1 MSGTELRGTSGRAL
15 ASLAALALGF
25 WELTALPACGDETDD
40 LIALNKKMQDLYDS
54 GKYAQAEPVAQELLQ
69 RAERVFK
76 DQPANLATLI
86 ENVGM
91 LYTAEGKYSV
101 VEPLYQRALKI
112 RQASFG
118 ADHPSVAHSLY
129 SLAHLYREQGNYSA
143 AEPLYQRALSI
154 QEKALGPDN
163 PSLAWTLND
172 LGWLFVKQGKY
183 AAAEPLLQRALKIWE
198 RALGLNHL
206 DVANALDSLAS
217 LYREQGKYAQ
227 GEPLLQRALMIREKH
242 LGANHP
248 ATAQSLNDLALF
260 YGDEGK
266 NSEATALLERAV
278 KISEGRLGSQ
288 HPTVAT
294 YLNNLGIQ
302 RTLLGEYAEAEK
314 LFLRALKIRETS
326 LGTEHRDVASSL
338 LTLGMLYDT
347 MGRYSEV
354 EPLYRR
360 AMRIW
365 EKNLGVGH
373 PLVCSTLNS
382 LAILFYTLGDS
393 AKAEPLYQQALRLR
407 EKSLGP
413 DHPAVADSLNNLAV
427 LYQSRGQFSEAAPLF
442 ERALKIREKAVGP
455 DHPDVAT
462 ALNNLGSLYLDQGQ
476 FADAEAFFQR
486 ALRIQ
491 ERRLGADHPEAALTL
506 NNLGLLYER
515 EGNHAQAEAFYERA
529 LRMQEKSLGVNHPRV
544 AESLNNLALLKKSQ
558 GKYSEAD
565 ALLQRALA
573 IREQSFGPDHVDVA
587 ASLNNLGLLYKA
599 EHKYA
604 EAEPLVDRAISIWE
618 HSGASAAI
626 RCRGYMNRAILKWLQ
641 NRQSE
646 AVAALREAM
655 RLAEEQRTKFAGAES
670 ERAVGFAQ
678 FGSAYETMVA
688 WQNALNDLPAAFE
701 AMERSQARALV
712 DQINA
717 AGCDLLSGLPPREAA
732 VLRERDL
739 AARSRVTYLERQLT
753 LLESREGLSADAREQ
768 QRAKLQEELKQA
780 RDTAEQAY
788 DAIRNASPAL
798 RLASGKDFLPASLD
812 KVHGWLATRKAL
824 LLRYY
829 SGDNQLYLLAV
840 APHESARL
848 IVLSVDQEQALAQG
862 VEPGPI
868 TPAKLQA
875 LLTVSGATVTKLLS
889 DPGTAGQATARL
901 AALWKL
907 LVPEDIRELATGGTF
922 SQLVIVPDGPLALL
936 PFEALVVEERSDP
949 RYLFDVA
956 PPIVYG
962 PSATVIYNLAER
974 EAAPTPTNIKPVLT
988 VGDPAY
994 PAAGGAA
1001 QAAASKLGA
1010 GTDFS
1015 ARSRYRR
1022 YGGELARLPYSGTEA
1037 QWVVDD
1043 FSKSGI
1049 AVGKL
1054 LGAEATEANV
1064 RLNVNGRE
1072 VVHLACHGLTD
1083 ESYGNLFGALAL
1095 TPGKDTANPADDGFL
1110 TLAEIYDLDLRSCE
1124 LAILSACETNY
1135 GPQQKGEGTWALSR
1149 GFLVAG
1155 ARRVV
1160 ASNWLVDDEAAASLV
1175 SYFCAGVA
1183 RAEKAGGPID
1193 YAAQLHAAKRW
1204 VRQQDKWSS
1213 PYYWGTF
1220 VLVGPN

>member
-1 MSGTELRGTSGRAL
+1 MSGTEVRGASGRAL
-15 ASLAALALGF
+15 ASIAALAFGF
-25 WELTALPACGDETDD
+25 WALAPLPARADEIDD
-40 LIALNKKMQDLYDS
+40 LIALNKKMQDLYEA
-54 GKYAQAEPVAQELLQ
+54 GKYAQAEPVAQELLR
-69 RAERVFK
+69 RADRVFK

-101 VEPLYQRALKI
+101 VEQLYQRALKI

-118 ADHPSVAHSLY
+118 SDHPSVAQSLY

-143 AEPLYQRALSI
+143 AEPLYQRALRI

-163 PSLAWTLND
+163 PAVAWTLNG
-172 LGWLFVKQGKY
+172 LGLLYGEQGKY
-183 AAAEPLLQRALKIWE
+183 AAAEPLHQRALKIWE
-198 RALGLNHL
+198 KALGADHL

-227 GEPLLQRALMIREKH
+227 GEPLLQRAVRIREKS

-248 ATAQSLNDLALF
+248 VVAQSLNDLALL

-266 NSEATALLERAV
+266 HVEAAALLERAV

-288 HPTVAT
+288 HPMVAT

-302 RTLLGEYAEAEK
+302 RNLLGEYAEAEK
-314 LFLRALKIRETS
+314 LFLHALKIRETS
-326 LGTEHRDVASSL
+326 LGPEHPDVARSL
-338 LTLGMLYDT
+338 VTLGMLYDT

-360 AMRIW
+360 AMGIW

-373 PLVCSTLNS
+373 PLVCTTLNS
-382 LAILFYTLGDS
+382 LAALFFTLGDS
-393 AKAEPLYQQALRLR
+393 AKAEPLFQQALKFR

-427 LYQSRGQFSEAAPLF
+427 LYGSRGQYAEAEPLL
-442 ERALKIREKAVGP
+442 ERALKIREKAVGL
-455 DHPDVAT
+455 DHPDVAS
-462 ALNNLGSLYLDQGQ
+462 ALNNLGSLHLDQGQ
-476 FADAEAFFQR
+476 FAEAEAFFQR

-491 ERRLGADHPEAALTL
+491 ERSLGSAHPDVALSL

-515 EGNHAQAEAFYERA
+515 EGNYAQAEPFYERA
-529 LRMQEKSLGVNHPRV
+529 LRIQEKSLGANHPLV
-544 AESLNNLALLKKSQ
+544 AEFLNNLALLKKSQ

-565 ALLQRALA
+565 ALFRRALA
-573 IREQSFGPDHVDVA
+573 IREKSFGPDHPDVA
-587 ASLNNLGLLYKA
+587 VSLNNLGLLCKV
-599 EHKYA
+599 ENKYD
-604 EAEPLVDRAISIWE
+604 EAEPLIDRAISIWE

-626 RCRGYMNRAILKWLQ
+626 RCRGYMNRASLKWLQ
-641 NRQSE
+641 GRKSE
-646 AVAALREAM
+646 AVAALQKAM
-655 RLAEEQRTKFAGAES
+655 RLAEEQRTKFAGAEL

-678 FGSAYETMVA
+678 FGSAYEMMVA

-717 AGCDLLSGLPPREAA
+717 AGSDLLSGLSPREAA

-753 LLESREGLSADAREQ
+753 QLESRQGLSADAREQ
-768 QRAKLQEELKQA
+768 QRAKLQQELKQA
-780 RDTAEQAY
+780 RDAAEQAY

-798 RLASGKDFLPASLD
+798 RLASGKDFRPASLD
-812 KVHGWLATRKAL
+812 KVQAWLATRKAL

-840 APHESARL
+840 APNESARL
-848 IVLSVDQEQALAQG
+848 MTLSVEQEQALAQG

-901 AALWKL
+901 AALWKI
-907 LVPEDIRELATGGTF
+907 LVPEDIRKLATGGTF

-936 PFEALVVEERSDP
+936 PFEALVIEERSDP

-994 PAAGGAA
+994 PAAGAA
-1001 QAAASKLGA
+1001 QAAASKPGA

-1037 QWVVDD
+1037 LWVVDD

-1072 VVHLACHGLTD
+1072 VVHLACHGLVD

-1095 TPGKDTANPADDGFL
+1095 TPGKDATNPADDGFL

-1135 GPQQKGEGTWALSR
+1135 GPQQKGEGAWALSR

-1160 ASNWLVDDEAAASLV
+1160 ASNWLVDDEAAASLI

-1183 RAEKAGGPID
+1183 QAEKNSEPAD
-1193 YAAQLHAAKRW
+1193 YAAKLHAAKRW
-1204 VRQQDKWSS
+1204 VRQQEKWKS